1 MIWIL
6 GDFFFRQLSDL
17 NRDGEL
23 SLEEFCIAMHLVV
36 LRRHEIE
43 IPDRLPFSL
52 MPYTSFT
59 NGEYICQRTVFD
71 QKEWFDLNNFTKYCR
86 IFVIYWMLHFLQ
98 NQMHSILKNLWKS
111 VHTSVFF
118 TKFDR
123 EWTHHWPNGK
133 YWS

>member
-1 MIWIL
+1 MDSGYFLSLYLPNHVSKISTCICKRLLDYNCNIL
-6 GDFFFRQLSDL
+6 ICRQLSDL

-59 NGEYICQRTVFD
+59 NGKV
-71 QKEWFDLNNFTKYCR
+71 L
-86 IFVIYWMLHFLQ
+86 LHLII
-98 NQMHSILKNLWKS
+98 S
-111 VHTSVFF
+111 
-118 TKFDR
+118 
-123 EWTHHWPNGK
+123 
-133 YWS
+133 

>member
-1 MIWIL
+1 MVSMEDCIFKLHFGHSYLSWNIL
-6 GDFFFRQLSDL
+6 LHLFWRKLKTWYMDSRYFLSLYYLFTNHVSKASTCVCKRLLDYNGNISICRQLSDL

-59 NGEYICQRTVFD
+59 NG
-71 QKEWFDLNNFTKYCR
+71 KDLCN
-86 IFVIYWMLHFLQ
+86 
-98 NQMHSILKNLWKS
+98 
-111 VHTSVFF
+111 
-118 TKFDR
+118 
-123 EWTHHWPNGK
+123 
-133 YWS
+133 